1 MDGVVSSYN
10 DFQGLAKLRAKAEE
24 DQMSAAREVGQQFEA
39 FFIQM
44 MLKSMRDAGEG
55 LKSGLWESSAGDSYE
70 EMFDAEL
77 STSLAKSQGIGM
89 TDWLVRQ
96 LENPGGLATARKGM
110 GVSAYQSLAS
120 AQRRGGVRWLISS
133 QLGAGP

>member
-1 MDGVVSSYN
+1 
-10 DFQGLAKLRAKAEE
+10 
-24 DQMSAAREVGQQFEA
+24 MSAAREVGQQFEA

-55 LKSGLWESSAGDSYE
+55 LKSGLWDLVQATVTKKCSTPN
-70 EMFDAEL
+70 

-96 LENPGGLATARKGM
+96 LENPGGLAAARKGM

-120 AQRRGGVRWLISS
+120 VR
-133 QLGAGP
+133 

>member
-1 MDGVVSSYN
+1 MDAVVASYT
-10 DFQGLAKLRAKAEE
+10 DFEGLAKLRAKAQQDE
-24 DQMSAAREVGQQFEA
+24 MAAAREVGQQFEA

-44 MLKSMRDAGEG
+44 MLKLMRDASKE
-55 LKSGLWESSAGDSYE
+55 LKSGLWDSSTADSYE

-77 STSLAKSQGIGM
+77 ATSLAKTEGFGI
-89 TDWLVRQ
+89 TNWLVQQ

-120 AQRRGGVRWLISS
+120 AQ
-133 QLGAGP
+133 

>member
-1 MDGVVSSYN
+1 M
-10 DFQGLAKLRAKAEE
+10 
-24 DQMSAAREVGQQFEA
+24 EVGLFYLPSVGRKEDIEQGMA
-39 FFIQM
+39 GKRTDLYQM
-44 MLKSMRDAGEG
+44 MLKEMRDAGEG
-55 LKSGLWESSAGDSYE
+55 LKSGLWDSSAGDSYE

-96 LENPGGLATARKGM
+96 LENPGGLAAARKGM

-120 AQRRGGVRWLISS
+120 VR
-133 QLGAGP
+133 

>member
-1 MDGVVSSYN
+1 MDNVVASYS
-10 DFQGLAKLRAKAEE
+10 DFQGLAKVRARAEK

-55 LKSGLWESSAGDSYE
+55 FKSGLWESSAGDSYE

-77 STSLAKSQGIGM
+77 SSSLARSQGIGI
-89 TDWLVRQ
+89 TDWLVQQ
-96 LENPGGLATARKGM
+96 LENPGGVATVRKGM

-120 AQRRGGVRWLISS
+120 VR
-133 QLGAGP
+133 

>member
-1 MDGVVSSYN
+1 
-10 DFQGLAKLRAKAEE
+10 
-24 DQMSAAREVGQQFEA
+24 MSAAREVGQQLKR
-39 FFIQM
+39 FIQM

-96 LENPGGLATARKGM
+96 LENPGGLATARKAWG
-110 GVSAYQSLAS
+110 
-120 AQRRGGVRWLISS
+120 
-133 QLGAGP
+133 

>member
-1 MDGVVSSYN
+1 
-10 DFQGLAKLRAKAEE
+10 
-24 DQMSAAREVGQQFEA
+24 
-39 FFIQM
+39 M
-44 MLKSMRDAGEG
+44 MLKAMRDAGEG
-55 LKSGLWESSAGDSYE
+55 LKSGLWDSSAGDSYE

-96 LENPGGLATARKGM
+96 LENPGGLAAARKGM

-120 AQRRGGVRWLISS
+120 VR
-133 QLGAGP
+133 

>member
-1 MDGVVSSYN
+1 MTNITPAISGQTGIDT
-10 DFQGLAKLRAKAEE
+10 GLKRTATKDNL
-24 DQMSAAREVGQQFEA
+24 AAAGQQFESV
-39 FFIQM
+39 FTSM

-55 LKSGLWESSAGDSYE
+55 LKSGLWDSSAGDSYE

-77 STSLAKSQGIGM
+77 STSLATSQGIGM

-96 LENPGGLATARKGM
+96 LENPGGLAAARKGM

-120 AQRRGGVRWLISS
+120 MR
-133 QLGAGP
+133 

>member
-1 MDGVVSSYN
+1 MEGVVASYN
-10 DFQGLAKLRAKAEE
+10 DFEGLAKLRAKAQKDE
-24 DQMSAAREVGQQFEA
+24 MAAAKEVGQQFEA

-44 MLKSMRDAGEG
+44 MLKSMRDATAE
-55 LKSGLWESSAGDSYE
+55 LKSGLWDSSTADSYE

-77 STSLAKSQGIGM
+77 STSLAKTEGFGI
-89 TDWLVRQ
+89 TNWLVQQ

-120 AQRRGGVRWLISS
+120 VQ
-133 QLGAGP
+133 

>member
-1 MDGVVSSYN
+1 MDAVVSSYN
-10 DFQGLAKLRAKAEE
+10 DFQGLTKLRAKAEV
-24 DQMSAAREVGQQFEA
+24 DQKSAAKEVGQQFEA

-44 MLKSMRDAGEG
+44 MLKAMRDAGEG
-55 LKSGLWESSAGDSYE
+55 LKSGLWDSSAGDSYE

-96 LENPGGLATARKGM
+96 LENTGGLAAARKGM

-120 AQRRGGVRWLISS
+120 VR
-133 QLGAGP
+133 

>member
-1 MDGVVSSYN
+1 MEGVVSSYN
-10 DFQGLAKLRAKAEE
+10 DFQGLAKLRAKAEQ
-24 DQMSAAREVGQQFEA
+24 DQMSAAREVGQQVEA
-39 FFIQM
+39 FFVQM
-44 MLKSMRDAGEG
+44 MLKSMRDAGED
-55 LKSGLWESSAGDSYE
+55 LKSGLWDSSAGDSYE

-96 LENPGGLATARKGM
+96 LENPGGFATARKGM

-120 AQRRGGVRWLISS
+120 AQ
-133 QLGAGP
+133 

>member
-1 MDGVVSSYN
+1 
-10 DFQGLAKLRAKAEE
+10 
-24 DQMSAAREVGQQFEA
+24 
-39 FFIQM
+39 M

-96 LENPGGLATARKGM
+96 LENPGGLATARRGM

-120 AQRRGGVRWLISS
+120 CAVAEGVERWLTSS
-133 QLGAGP
+133 PSAAGPSMLTGRPCPRPATILRTSIRRL

>member
-1 MDGVVSSYN
+1 MDAVVSSYS
-10 DFQGLAKLRAKAEE
+10 DFQGLAKLRAKAET

-55 LKSGLWESSAGDSYE
+55 FKSGLWDSSAGDSYE

-77 STSLAKSQGIGM
+77 STSLAKSQGIGI

-96 LENPGGLATARKGM
+96 LENPGGFAAARKGM

-120 AQRRGGVRWLISS
+120 VR
-133 QLGAGP
+133 

>member
-1 MDGVVSSYN
+1 
-10 DFQGLAKLRAKAEE
+10 
-24 DQMSAAREVGQQFEA
+24 MSAAREVGQQFEA

-55 LKSGLWESSAGDSYE
+55 FKSGLWDSSAGDSYE

-77 STSLAKSQGIGM
+77 STSLAKSQGIGI

-120 AQRRGGVRWLISS
+120 VR
-133 QLGAGP
+133 

>member
-1 MDGVVSSYN
+1 MEAVVSSYT
-10 DFQGLAKLRAKAEE
+10 DVQGLAKLRAKAQE

-55 LKSGLWESSAGDSYE
+55 LKSGLWESSAGQSYE

-77 STSLAKSQGIGM
+77 SSSLAKSQGIGI

-96 LENPGGLATARKGM
+96 LENPGGISTARKGM
-110 GVSAYQSLAS
+110 GVSAYQALATI
-120 AQRRGGVRWLISS
+120 R
-133 QLGAGP
+133 

>member
-10 DFQGLAKLRAKAEE
+10 DFQGLAKLRAKAQE

-77 STSLAKSQGIGM
+77 ATSLAKTEEFGITSANVDSIREGKKFSKR
-89 TDWLVRQ
+89 VKKYVYEQQ
-96 LENPGGLATARKGM
+96 LEMFAERTR
-110 GVSAYQSLAS
+110 
-120 AQRRGGVRWLISS
+120 
-133 QLGAGP
+133 

>member
-1 MDGVVSSYN
+1 MDSVVNSYS
-10 DFQGLAKLRAKAEE
+10 DFQGLAKLRAKAQK

-44 MLKSMRDAGEG
+44 MLKSMREAGEE
-55 LKSGLWESSAGDSYE
+55 LKSGLWDSSAGDTYQ

-77 STSLAKSQGIGM
+77 SSSLAKSQGIGI
-89 TDWLVRQ
+89 TDWLVEQ
-96 LENPGGLATARKGM
+96 ITNPGGLATVKRGM

-120 AQRRGGVRWLISS
+120 MQ
-133 QLGAGP
+133 

>member
-1 MDGVVSSYN
+1 MDTVVSSYS
-10 DFQGLAKLRAKAEE
+10 DFQGLAKLRARAEK
-24 DQMSAAREVGQQFEA
+24 DQMSAARKIGQQFKP

-44 MLKSMRDAGEG
+44 MLKSMRDASED

-77 STSLAKSQGIGM
+77 SSSLAKSQGIGI
-89 TDWLVRQ
+89 TDWLVQQ
-96 LENPGGLATARKGM
+96 LENPGGVATARKGM

-120 AQRRGGVRWLISS
+120 VR
-133 QLGAGP
+133 

>member
-44 MLKSMRDAGEG
+44 RLKSMRDAGEG
-55 LKSGLWESSAGDSYE
+55 LKSGLWESSAAESYE

-77 STSLAKSQGIGM
+77 SSSLAKSQGIGI

-96 LENPGGLATARKGM
+96 LENPGGISTARKGM
-110 GVSAYQSLAS
+110 GVSAYQALA
-120 AQRRGGVRWLISS
+120 AIR
-133 QLGAGP
+133 

>member
-1 MDGVVSSYN
+1 MDAVVSSYN
-10 DFQGLAKLRAKAEE
+10 DFQGLAKLRAKAEV
-24 DQMSAAREVGQQFEA
+24 DQKSAAKEVGQQFEA

-44 MLKSMRDAGEG
+44 MLKAMREAGEG
-55 LKSGLWESSAGDSYE
+55 LKSDLWDSSAGDSYE

-96 LENPGGLATARKGM
+96 LENPGGLAAARKGM

-120 AQRRGGVRWLISS
+120 VR
-133 QLGAGP
+133 